1 MKKKITIFG
10 STGSVGNSTLD
21 IINLHKDKYEL
32 IGLTI
37 NKDYKQLILQI
48 EKYKPKVVA
57 IKDPKAFKLFKKEFS
72 CSNVI
77 VLGGENCLLDILDFE
92 TNFIMAAIVGSAG
105 LLPVIEAAK
114 KGIDIGL
121 ANKESL
127 VCSGKI
133 LQSILKES
141 GATLLPID
149 SEHNAIFQVLEE
161 SNINEV
167 EKIILTA
174 SGGPFYGKQKH
185 ELMKIKPEEAVLHPN
200 WKMGKKISV
209 DSATLM
215 NKGLEFIEAHYLF
228 DISIEKIEVLIHP
241 QSIVH
246 SCVEYSDGSILS
258 QMGTPDMKTPIA
270 YALSYPKRISA
281 PVKKLD
287 LANVKQLSFHK
298 PDNITFPALNLAI
311 ESIKVGGNAPT
322 VLNAANEVAVEAFL
336 QNKISFL
343 SITKVVDLT
352 LNKSNICQINSIDDV
367 INEDYIAR
375 VISQDLIKKIS
386 KEKNVY

>member
-32 IGLTI
+32 VGLTI
-37 NKDYKQLILQI
+37 NKDYKQLISQI

-57 IKDPKAFKLFKKEFS
+57 IKDPRAFKLFKKEFS
-72 CSNVI
+72 CSNVK

-92 TNFIMAAIVGSAG
+92 SNFVMAAIVGSAG
-105 LLPVIEAAK
+105 LLPVIEAAN

-149 SEHNAIFQVLEE
+149 SEHNAIFQVFEE

-185 ELMKIKPEEAVLHPN
+185 ELMEIKPEEAVLHPN

-228 DISIEKIEVLIHP
+228 DIPIEKIEVLIHP

-246 SCVEYSDGSILS
+246 SCVEYTDGSILS

-322 VLNAANEVAVEAFL
+322 VLNAANEVAVDAFL

-367 INEDYIAR
+367 INEDFKAR
-375 VISQDLIKKIS
+375 EISQDLVKKMS
-386 KEKNVY
+386 

>member
-32 IGLTI
+32 VGLTI
-37 NKDYKQLILQI
+37 NKDYKQLISQI

-57 IKDPKAFKLFKKEFS
+57 IKDPKAFELFKKEFS
-72 CSNVI
+72 CSNVK

-92 TNFIMAAIVGSAG
+92 SNFVMAAIVGSAG
-105 LLPVIEAAK
+105 LLPVIEAAN

-149 SEHNAIFQVLEE
+149 SEHNAIFQVFEE

-174 SGGPFYGKQKH
+174 SGGPFYGKQKN
-185 ELMKIKPEEAVLHPN
+185 ELMEIKPEEAVLHPN

-228 DISIEKIEVLIHP
+228 DIPIEKIEVLIHP

-246 SCVEYSDGSILS
+246 SCVEYTDGSILS

-281 PVKKLD
+281 PIKKLD
-287 LANVKQLSFHK
+287 LANIKKLSFHK

-322 VLNAANEVAVEAFL
+322 VLNAANEVAVDAFL

-367 INEDYIAR
+367 INEDFKAR
-375 VISQDLIKKIS
+375 EISQDLVKKML
-386 KEKNVY
+386 

>member
-32 IGLTI
+32 VGLTI
-37 NKDYKQLILQI
+37 NKDYKQLISQI

-57 IKDPKAFKLFKKEFS
+57 IKDPKAFELFKKEFS
-72 CSNVI
+72 CSNVK

-92 TNFIMAAIVGSAG
+92 SNFVMAAIVGSAG
-105 LLPVIEAAK
+105 LLPVIEAAN

-149 SEHNAIFQVLEE
+149 SEHNAIFQVFEE

-185 ELMKIKPEEAVLHPN
+185 ELMEIKPEQAILHPN

-228 DISIEKIEVLIHP
+228 DIPIEKIEVLIHP

-246 SCVEYSDGSILS
+246 SCVEYTDGSILS

-281 PVKKLD
+281 PIKKLD
-287 LANVKQLSFHK
+287 LANIKKLSFHK

-322 VLNAANEVAVEAFL
+322 VLNAANEVAVDAFL

-367 INEDYIAR
+367 INEDFKAR
-375 VISQDLIKKIS
+375 EISQELVKKIS
-386 KEKNVY
+386 

>member
-1 MKKKITIFG
+1 MKKKITVFG

-21 IINLHKDKYEL
+21 IINLHQDKYEL

-37 NKDYKQLILQI
+37 NRDYKQLLAQI
-48 EKYKPKVVA
+48 EKHKPKVVA
-57 IKDPKAFKLFKKEFS
+57 IKDPTALKLFKKEFS
-72 CSNVI
+72 CTNVK

-105 LLPVIEAAK
+105 LMPVIEAAK

-133 LQSILKES
+133 LKSILKKS

-149 SEHNAIFQVLEE
+149 SEHNAIFQVFEE
-161 SNINEV
+161 SNIKEV

-174 SGGPFYGKQKH
+174 SGGPFYGKQKY
-185 ELMKIKPEEAVLHPN
+185 ELMEIKPEEAILHPN

-228 DISIEKIEVLIHP
+228 DIPVEKIEVLIHP

-281 PVKKLD
+281 PIKKLD
-287 LANVKQLSFHK
+287 LANIKKLSFHK

-322 VLNAANEVAVEAFL
+322 VLNAANEVAVDAFL
-336 QNKISFL
+336 KKKISFL

-352 LNKSNICQINSIDDV
+352 LNKSNICQINSLDDV
-367 INEDYIAR
+367 INEDLEAR
-375 VISQDLIKKIS
+375 IVSQKLIKEIS
-386 KEKNVY
+386 

>member
-37 NKDYKQLILQI
+37 NKDYKQLISQI
-48 EKYKPKVVA
+48 KKYKPKVVS
-57 IKDPKAFKLFKKEFS
+57 IKDPKAFKLFNKEFS
-72 CSNVI
+72 CANVK

-105 LLPVIEAAK
+105 LLPVIEAAN

-133 LQSILKES
+133 LQSILKKS

-149 SEHNAIFQVLEE
+149 SEHNAIFQVFEE

-174 SGGPFYGKQKH
+174 SGGPFYGKKKH
-185 ELMKIKPEEAVLHPN
+185 DLMEIKPEEAVLHPN

-228 DISIEKIEVLIHP
+228 DIPIEKIEVLIHP

-246 SCVEYSDGSILS
+246 SCVEYTDGSILS

-281 PVKKLD
+281 PIKKLD
-287 LANVKQLSFHK
+287 LANIKKLSFHK

-322 VLNAANEVAVEAFL
+322 VLNAANEVAVDAFL

-352 LNKSNICQINSIDDV
+352 LNKSNICQINTLDDV
-367 INEDYIAR
+367 IDEDLKAR
-375 VISQDLIKKIS
+375 KIS
-386 KEKNVY
+386 KELIKTLS

>member
-32 IGLTI
+32 VGLTI
-37 NKDYKQLILQI
+37 NKDYKQLISQI

-57 IKDPKAFKLFKKEFS
+57 IKDTKAFKLFKNEFS
-72 CSNVI
+72 CSNVK

-92 TNFIMAAIVGSAG
+92 SDFVMAAIVGSAG
-105 LLPVIEAAK
+105 LLPVIEAAN

-133 LQSILKES
+133 LQSILKKS

-149 SEHNAIFQVLEE
+149 SEHNAIFQVFEE

-174 SGGPFYGKQKH
+174 SGGPFYGKQKN
-185 ELMKIKPEEAVLHPN
+185 ELMEIKPEEAVLHPN

-228 DISIEKIEVLIHP
+228 DIPIEKIEVLIHP

-246 SCVEYSDGSILS
+246 SCVEYTDGSILS

-281 PVKKLD
+281 PIKKLD
-287 LANVKQLSFHK
+287 LANIKKLSFHK

-322 VLNAANEVAVEAFL
+322 VLNAANEVAVDAFL

-367 INEDYIAR
+367 INEDFKAR
-375 VISQDLIKKIS
+375 EISQELVKKIS
-386 KEKNVY
+386 

>member
-37 NKDYKQLILQI
+37 NKDYKQLISQI
-48 EKYKPKVVA
+48 KKYKPKVVS
-57 IKDPKAFKLFKKEFS
+57 IKDPKAFKLFNKEFS
-72 CSNVI
+72 CANVK

-105 LLPVIEAAK
+105 LLPVIEAAN

-133 LQSILKES
+133 LQSILKKS

-149 SEHNAIFQVLEE
+149 SEHNAIFQVFEE

-174 SGGPFYGKQKH
+174 SGGPFYGKKKH
-185 ELMKIKPEEAVLHPN
+185 DLMEIKPEEAVLHPN

-228 DISIEKIEVLIHP
+228 DIPIEKIEVLIHP

-246 SCVEYSDGSILS
+246 SCVEYTDGSILS

-281 PVKKLD
+281 PIKKLD
-287 LANVKQLSFHK
+287 LANIKKLSFHK

-322 VLNAANEVAVEAFL
+322 VLNAANEVAVDAFL

-367 INEDYIAR
+367 INEDYSAR
-375 VISQDLIKKIS
+375 VISQDLIKKMS
-386 KEKNVY
+386 

>member
-1 MKKKITIFG
+1 M
-10 STGSVGNSTLD
+10 
-21 IINLHKDKYEL
+21 
-32 IGLTI
+32 
-37 NKDYKQLILQI
+37 
-48 EKYKPKVVA
+48 
-57 IKDPKAFKLFKKEFS
+57 
-72 CSNVI
+72 
-77 VLGGENCLLDILDFE
+77 
-92 TNFIMAAIVGSAG
+92 
-105 LLPVIEAAK
+105 
-114 KGIDIGL
+114 
-121 ANKESL
+121 
-127 VCSGKI
+127 
-133 LQSILKES
+133 
-141 GATLLPID
+141 
-149 SEHNAIFQVLEE
+149 
-161 SNINEV
+161 
-167 EKIILTA
+167 
-174 SGGPFYGKQKH
+174 
-185 ELMKIKPEEAVLHPN
+185 
-200 WKMGKKISV
+200 
-209 DSATLM
+209 
-215 NKGLEFIEAHYLF
+215 
-228 DISIEKIEVLIHP
+228 IHP

-246 SCVEYSDGSILS
+246 SCVEYTDGSILS

-322 VLNAANEVAVEAFL
+322 VLNAANEVAVDAFL

>member
-37 NKDYKQLILQI
+37 NKDYKQLISQI
-48 EKYKPKVVA
+48 KKYKPKVVS
-57 IKDPKAFKLFKKEFS
+57 IKDPKAFKLFNKEFS
-72 CSNVI
+72 CANVK

-105 LLPVIEAAK
+105 LLPVIEAAN

-133 LQSILKES
+133 LQSILKKS

-149 SEHNAIFQVLEE
+149 SEHNAIFQVFEE

-174 SGGPFYGKQKH
+174 SGGPFYGKKKH
-185 ELMKIKPEEAVLHPN
+185 DLMEIKPEEAVLHPN

-228 DISIEKIEVLIHP
+228 DIPIEKIEVLIHP

-246 SCVEYSDGSILS
+246 SCVEYTDGSILS

-281 PVKKLD
+281 PIKKLD
-287 LANVKQLSFHK
+287 LANIKKLSFHK

-322 VLNAANEVAVEAFL
+322 VLNAANEVAVDAFL

-367 INEDYIAR
+367 INEDLKAR
-375 VISQDLIKKIS
+375 EISLDLIKKML
-386 KEKNVY
+386 

>member
-32 IGLTI
+32 VGLTI
-37 NKDYKQLILQI
+37 NKDYKQLISQI

-57 IKDPKAFKLFKKEFS
+57 IKDPKAFELFKKEFS
-72 CSNVI
+72 CSNVK

-92 TNFIMAAIVGSAG
+92 SNFVMAAIVGSAG
-105 LLPVIEAAK
+105 LLPVIEAAN

-149 SEHNAIFQVLEE
+149 SEHNAIFQVFEE

-185 ELMKIKPEEAVLHPN
+185 ELMEIKPEQAILHPN

-228 DISIEKIEVLIHP
+228 DIPIEKIEVLIHP

-246 SCVEYSDGSILS
+246 SCVEYTDGSILS

-281 PVKKLD
+281 PIKKLD
-287 LANVKQLSFHK
+287 LANIKKLSFHK

-322 VLNAANEVAVEAFL
+322 VLNAANEVAVDAFL

-367 INEDYIAR
+367 INEDFKAR
-375 VISQDLIKKIS
+375 EISQDLVKKML
-386 KEKNVY
+386 